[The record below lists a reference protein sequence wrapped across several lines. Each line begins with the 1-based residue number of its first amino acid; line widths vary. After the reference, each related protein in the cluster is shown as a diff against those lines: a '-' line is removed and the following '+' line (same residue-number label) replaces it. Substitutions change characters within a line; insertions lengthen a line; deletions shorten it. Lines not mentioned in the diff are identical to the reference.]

1 MAQTKRKRRRKHR
14 GTQGGRIDRRPA
26 KGRPRNRAEAKAR
39 ARSRGPKGKGKQA
52 VRGAKPPSWG
62 SAFGKGLFAAGLFFA
77 GLVLL
82 FKEEVVPTALISLA
96 MVGFYVPMAYYVDG
110 FFYRRQLRKEEQ
122 ERLAK
127 SERRAQQPSEE

>member
-26 KGRPRNRAEAKAR
+26 KGRPRNRAEARAR
-39 ARSRGPKGKGKQA
+39 ARNRGAKGKQ

-62 SAFGKGLFAAGLFFA
+62 SAFGKGLFAAALFFA
-77 GLVLL
+77 GLV
-82 FKEEVVPTALISLA
+82 FIFGEKVAPTALISLA
-96 MVGFYVPMAYYVDG
+96 MVGFYVPMAYYVDR
-110 FFYRRQLRKEEQ
+110 FFYNRQLRKEER

-127 SERRAQQPSEE
+127 TERRSQQPSEE